1 MIKFE
6 KLSYSFPQRDLY
18 NNVSFTLEEGQHCA
32 FIGASGSG
40 KSTLIDIIMD
50 PEKYLF
56 DGKLEM
62 EPNLKIGYVSQFTQ
76 RDKANDITVFEYI
89 AEEFIKLE
97 NEIATLCA
105 EMGTT
110 DDIETVLEKYQEALD
125 AFDAIDGDNYENNIN
140 KKLNIADFGNHRD
153 RMISELSGGEF
164 KLIQVIKEML
174 NNPDLMIMD
183 EPDVF
188 LDFENLNALKNLI
201 NSHKKT
207 ILVITHNRYLLN
219 HCFNKIIHLE
229 NTELQE
235 FDGRYIDYNFSLLQ
249 TKIELQEM
257 AMADE
262 EEIARNEALIEVLRE
277 KATYNADASRG
288 RALKARVKIQERLE
302 ANRIKHPFV
311 DIKQPYIN
319 LETNNEIEETIA
331 LKTSDF
337 GISFDETLLENVNF
351 EIKSTDKVA
360 IVGTNGVGKTTLLR
374 QIFKNNNESIKIDEN
389 ISISDDILSKFFSNI
404 EGFPFNTIGSTSI
417 AFLIF
422 YGTLES
428 FKGNFTEH
436 IKEIHKLSNTNI
448 AYNIA
453 QALDIADSYN
463 TEKSMDI
470 TKFMDGVLALS
481 IPDNSKIAILD
492 TYSNYHKYVDEISIH
507 LKASIDALEK
517 EEESISDLLN
527 NFNDEVTT
535 VGCKNFFKE
544 ISQLKPIDDVNYH
557 MKPFIFGMD
566 TNITSNDSINDI
578 NIYCGILRKELLDML
593 NKQHSY
599 IDEVYEG
606 YNLLGDRTRFDIL
619 CYINKQNAY
628 GQELSKHFNLSR
640 NTIHHHMNK
649 LINYGL
655 VTCTTDG
662 NRVYYSINTESFEEL
677 ISHQQKLFCSKK

>member
-1 MIKFE
+1 MEGI
-6 KLSYSFPQRDLY
+6 YIMDY
-18 NNVSFTLEEGQHCA
+18 NNS
-32 FIGASGSG
+32 
-40 KSTLIDIIMD
+40 
-50 PEKYLF
+50 
-56 DGKLEM
+56 
-62 EPNLKIGYVSQFTQ
+62 PNLLLESLAYFGRKASNNTWKVTEQKI
-76 RDKANDITVFEYI
+76 
-89 AEEFIKLE
+89 
-97 NEIATLCA
+97 
-105 EMGTT
+105 
-110 DDIETVLEKYQEALD
+110 
-125 AFDAIDGDNYENNIN
+125 
-140 KKLNIADFGNHRD
+140 KKR
-153 RMISELSGGEF
+153 
-164 KLIQVIKEML
+164 
-174 NNPDLMIMD
+174 
-183 EPDVF
+183 
-188 LDFENLNALKNLI
+188 
-201 NSHKKT
+201 
-207 ILVITHNRYLLN
+207 
-219 HCFNKIIHLE
+219 
-229 NTELQE
+229 
-235 FDGRYIDYNFSLLQ
+235 
-249 TKIELQEM
+249 KIENSISFYKVF
-257 AMADE
+257 D
-262 EEIARNEALIEVLRE
+262 
-277 KATYNADASRG
+277 K
-288 RALKARVKIQERLE
+288 
-302 ANRIKHPFV
+302 
-311 DIKQPYIN
+311 
-319 LETNNEIEETIA
+319 
-331 LKTSDF
+331 LKTL
-337 GISFDETLLENVNF
+337 T
-351 EIKSTDKVA
+351 
-360 IVGTNGVGKTTLLR
+360 
-374 QIFKNNNESIKIDEN
+374 IKIDEN

-535 VGCKNFFKE
+535 AGCKNFFKE

>member
-207 ILVITHNRYLLN
+207 ILVITHHRYLLN

-257 AMADE
+257 AIADE
-262 EEIARNEALIEVLRE
+262 EEIARNEELIKILWE

-319 LETNNEIEETIA
+319 LETNNEIEEEIIA
-331 LKTSDF
+331 LKTDNL
-337 GISFDETLLENVNF
+337 GISFDEVLLQNVNF
-351 EIKSTDKVA
+351 EIKSNDKVA
-360 IVGTNGVGKTTLLR
+360 IIGTNGVGKTTLMKE
-374 QIFKNNNESIKIDEN
+374 IFKNNNECIEINEN
-389 ISISDDILSKFFSNI
+389 IELCYLSQMQGNGLNESSTILEEFYEAGFKNYGEVRRYVSRYGFNEDVLKQNISSLSGGERNILQLAKVSSSRANMLLLD
-404 EGFPFNTIGSTSI
+404 EPTS
-417 AFLIF
+417 
-422 YGTLES
+422 
-428 FKGNFTEH
+428 H
-436 IKEIHKLSNTNI
+436 
-448 AYNIA
+448 
-453 QALDIADSYN
+453 
-463 TEKSMDI
+463 
-470 TKFMDGVLALS
+470 
-481 IPDNSKIAILD
+481 LD
-492 TYSNYHKYVDEISIH
+492 TYSQM
-507 LKASIDALEK
+507 ALEK
-517 EEESISDLLN
+517 AIQNYNGAILMISHDYQFIVNCMDYVLMIE
-527 NFNDEVTT
+527 DKTIRKVSM
-535 VGCKNFFKE
+535 KKFKRM
-544 ISQLKPIDDVNYH
+544 IYANYFD
-557 MKPFIFGMD
+557 KDYLETEQKKKSVETKIERALMD
-566 TNITSNDSINDI
+566 TNFELAKTLS
-578 NIYCGILRKELLDML
+578 KEL
-593 NKQHSY
+593 
-599 IDEVYEG
+599 
-606 YNLLGDRTRFDIL
+606 
-619 CYINKQNAY
+619 
-628 GQELSKHFNLSR
+628 
-640 NTIHHHMNK
+640 
-649 LINYGL
+649 
-655 VTCTTDG
+655 
-662 NRVYYSINTESFEEL
+662 EEL
-677 ISHQQKLFCSKK
+677 IKLL